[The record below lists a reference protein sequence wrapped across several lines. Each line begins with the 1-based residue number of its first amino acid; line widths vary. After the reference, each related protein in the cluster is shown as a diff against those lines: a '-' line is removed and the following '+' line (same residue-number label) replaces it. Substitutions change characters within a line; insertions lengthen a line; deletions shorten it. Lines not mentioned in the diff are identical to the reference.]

1 MRVAVRHGFIANII
15 SADEGEYDRASSA
28 SLSRS
33 ASDSR
38 LISSGGKSGENSLL
52 FWVPNQSSTSGS
64 QNASEARSSRKSKT
78 FGTQRT
84 AGARRSS
91 ASLLQE
97 QVVVEAVDAPRNP
110 VDSSGYP
117 ASSSNNSGQYNV
129 GAVDAP
135 RNPVDSSGFP
145 ASSSNNSGQYKVE
158 QAQVPFAPSATRR
171 PPGTFV
177 ASPALAAAL
186 PAFYER
192 STKYAPAEDSLWSQP
207 NRCPPGGLF
216 PEAVHELLTNNH
228 APAAEVRSRWKSAAL
243 PHGCRPDEQLPVEI
257 GPPPGTWSC
266 GVGRRPQAQML
277 QPVQS
282 SQPPLPPPLLEQGHR
297 WPSGTAADE
306 PAPHM
311 NNATLDA
318 SIPLNDEGE
327 PTSRGSRNHPD
338 SCSPCIFWFRGLCG
352 KGMECDY
359 CHIKHPGQKNKRIRP
374 SKSTRLQLRAN
385 KALAEAGTTLTDS
398 PTLKAA
404 DSVTLVI

>member
-1 MRVAVRHGFIANII
+1 MRVALRHGFIANVT
-15 SADEGEYDRASSA
+15 SVDEEEDDRASSA

-78 FGTQRT
+78 SGTQRT
-84 AGARRSS
+84 AGMESS
-91 ASLLQE
+91 
-97 QVVVEAVDAPRNP
+97 VRVEAVD
-110 VDSSGYP
+110 V
-117 ASSSNNSGQYNV
+117 
-129 GAVDAP
+129 P

-145 ASSSNNSGQYKVE
+145 ASSSNNSGQYKV
-158 QAQVPFAPSATRR
+158 PFSPPAMRR

-192 STKYAPAEDSLWSQP
+192 STKYAPAEDSLWAQSSG
-207 NRCPPGGLF
+207 CATGGLF
-216 PEAVHELLTNNH
+216 PEAVHERLTNY
-228 APAAEVRSRWKSAAL
+228 ASAEVRSRWKSAAL

-257 GPPPGTWSC
+257 GPPPGTWNC
-266 GVGRRPQAQML
+266 GVGRSPQAQML
-277 QPVQS
+277 QPVHC
-282 SQPPLPPPLLEQGHR
+282 SQPPPPPPLLEQGHR
-297 WPSGTAADE
+297 WPRSTAADD

-311 NNATLDA
+311 NNATLDG
-318 SIPLNDEGE
+318 SIPLNNEGE

-352 KGMECDY
+352 KGTECDY
-359 CHIKHPGQKNKRIRP
+359 CHMKHPGQKNKRIRP